1 MYVPSSLAYHHHM
14 STSRRIDVH
23 KIRLLQMRNPLWLI
37 YKNYED
43 PVLQRVLPAALLVH
57 QKRMAYVLRLD
68 DHGYRID
75 ARDARGR
82 GRVHEVFLKMRA
94 SKRSVGIPPPAKADM
109 LAIDDFSTLFDA
121 MAAKRRTI
129 QKRRR
134 RPDSQIVP
142 LFRIPFWAVEDS
154 PEFAHMIRALMDG
167 FRLHEIFGTREVVID
182 PRLAS
187 DR

>member
-1 MYVPSSLAYHHHM
+1 
-14 STSRRIDVH
+14 
-23 KIRLLQMRNPLWLI
+23 
-37 YKNYED
+37 
-43 PVLQRVLPAALLVH
+43 
-57 QKRMAYVLRLD
+57 
-68 DHGYRID
+68 
-75 ARDARGR
+75 
-82 GRVHEVFLKMRA
+82 
-94 SKRSVGIPPPAKADM
+94 M

-121 MAAKRRTI
+121 MAAKRRAI
-129 QKRRR
+129 QRRRR

-154 PEFAHMIRALMDG
+154 AEFAHMIRALMDG